1 MAQTTTRPKT
11 GFKPPPEVVNIVGT
25 AGAIFA
31 VVATGSGVVALLP
44 EPSLWQ
50 TAAAYLAP
58 AGLAFAAY
66 WWIAQKL

>member
-1 MAQTTTRPKT
+1 MAQTTTRPRT
-11 GFKPPPEVVNIVGT
+11 GLKLPPEVVNIVGT

-31 VVATGSGVVALLP
+31 VVATGSGIVAVLP

>member
-1 MAQTTTRPKT
+1 MAQSTTRSRT
-11 GFKPPPEVVNIVGT
+11 GFKLPPEIANIVGT

-31 VVATGSGVVALLP
+31 VVAVGSGIVAVLP
-44 EPSLWQ
+44 DPSLWQ

>member
-1 MAQTTTRPKT
+1 MPQTTTRPRA
-11 GFKPPPEVVNIVGT
+11 GLRLPPEILNIVGT

-31 VVATGSGVVALLP
+31 VVATGSGIVAVMP
-44 EPSLWQ
+44 DATLWQ